1 MKKVLFIL
9 TLVAASLAM
18 TSCGGNKYSNDKFG
32 YSIELPSGFKAQNDD
47 KQMEEERGGKLFV
60 NDKGGM
66 IDVEC
71 EDKSEAMVTPE
82 EMVSVAIE
90 WAASGSEVIAQEVN
104 GAEGWI
110 KWKDDFGYRALYYK
124 CTPEKKMYNI
134 SVTYSEDCKAD
145 FDNDVDKLFKSLAV

>member
-9 TLVAASLAM
+9 TLVAASLGM
-18 TSCGGNKYSNDKFG
+18 SSCGGNKYSNDKFG

-47 KQMEEERGGKLFV
+47 KQMEEERGGKVFLGE
-60 NDKGGM
+60 KGGM
-66 IDVEC
+66 IDVVC
-71 EDKSEAMVTPE
+71 EDKADAMVTPE

-90 WAASGSEVIAQEVN
+90 WAASVSDVIAQEVN

-110 KWKDDFGYRALYYK
+110 KWKDEFGYRALYYK

-134 SVTYSEDCKAD
+134 SVTYPEELKAE
-145 FDNDVDKLFKSLAV
+145 FENDVDKLFKSLAI